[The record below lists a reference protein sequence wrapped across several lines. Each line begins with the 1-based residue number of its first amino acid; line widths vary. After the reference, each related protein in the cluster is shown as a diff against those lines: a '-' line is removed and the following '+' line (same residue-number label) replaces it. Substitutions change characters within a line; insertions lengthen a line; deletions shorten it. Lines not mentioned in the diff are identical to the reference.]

1 MNGRDG
7 RAGARPSKLRAGIG
21 IEPTHVARHVP
32 CPNVNAPSA
41 KQAVSTWPAAALVVS
56 NMIGTGV
63 FTSLGFQVAGFGGA
77 LGSNVFPLIMLWIV
91 GGVLALCGALCYAEL
106 ATALPRSGGEYNF
119 LSRIYHPMVGFC
131 TGLTSATVGFAA
143 PIAISA
149 LAFGQYFCG
158 AFPGIAHAL
167 GKNAEHAA
175 ALLLA
180 VLATAAHLRSLR
192 FTGTF
197 QATATAL
204 TVLLILTFIG
214 VGFIAAPAQPVSFA
228 PHAGDWKLIVST
240 AFGSSLIWVMYSY
253 SGWNAAAYIVEEVRN
268 PAKALPRAL
277 ILGTGFVMAL
287 YVAVNAVFLHSTP
300 LQVLAPDPD
309 HPVFDVAH
317 ASGQQIFGTAGARL
331 SNALICVGLVA
342 NVSGMMWVGSR
353 VTEAIGARYPRLSV
367 FARTTGTRV
376 PYVALL
382 FQFAVVC
389 VLLFQKPDDILTYV
403 GAVLLFWSLLAV
415 LGVIVLRFREP
426 NLARPYRTWG
436 YPATPLVF
444 ATVTIFS
451 LVQNLQSHPWQT
463 LIGAGTVL
471 VGVPIYLYVSR
482 GVSQARLRGE
492 TETSLER
499 RDA

>member
-1 MNGRDG
+1 MST
-7 RAGARPSKLRAGIG
+7 PL
-21 IEPTHVARHVP
+21 P
-32 CPNVNAPSA
+32 A

-77 LGSNVFPLIMLWIV
+77 LGHDVFPLILLWIV

-119 LSRIYHPMVGFC
+119 LSRIYHPCVGFC
-131 TGLTSATVGFAA
+131 TGLSSATVGFAA

-149 LAFGQYFCG
+149 LAFGKYFCG
-158 AFPGIAHAL
+158 AFPAL
-167 GKNAEHAA
+167 AQVIPNKGEHAF
-175 ALLLA
+175 ALLVV
-180 VLATAAHLRSLR
+180 VLVTAAHLRSLR

-197 QATATAL
+197 QATATTL
-204 TVLLILTFIG
+204 TVLLIVAFIG
-214 VGFIAAPAQPVSFA
+214 VGFFAAPAQPVSFG
-228 PHAGDWKLIVST
+228 PQAGDWKLVVST
-240 AFGSSLIWVMYSY
+240 AFGTSLIWVMYSY

-277 ILGTGFVMAL
+277 ILGTAFVMVL

-317 ASGQQIFGTAGARL
+317 ASGQQIFGEAGARL

-353 VTEAIGARYPRLSV
+353 VTEAIGTTYPRLGL
-367 FARTTGTRV
+367 FGRTSRTRV

-426 NLARPYRTWG
+426 GLVRPYRTWG
-436 YPATPLVF
+436 YPVTPLVF

-451 LVQNLQSHPWQT
+451 LVQNYQSHWKQT
-463 LIGAGTVL
+463 LIGAVTVL
-471 VGVPIYLYVSR
+471 IGIPVYAWASR
-482 GVSQARLRGE
+482 GVPREQLRRE
-492 TETSLER
+492 
-499 RDA
+499 